1 MSRQKAGWLRGAPLV
16 LFVAALP
23 ATSFGC
29 SSATD
34 PANPWNPIAEAETLA
49 TIAGERLLE
58 VSVAADG
65 SVFFAGTR
73 GSYRVTSSGA
83 GLDLLGP
90 NPVPVV
96 RISAVSSDRLF
107 LVGGFQP
114 DLHIWNEGHWRRE
127 RLAESEGL
135 ELFDVSLL
143 NTGDVAV
150 SGSNASVMIRRRE
163 RTQTEIV
170 SVVPESTHLW
180 HVTEALGRL
189 VVVASEY
196 VAWQDG
202 GAWHLLSEPA
212 HNSECR
218 YLVVVGT
225 DAELWVGGRPS
236 QCLYS
241 QTDEGPRKYAELGL
255 PAWEALYLTN
265 GEVQPDE
272 SILLWGESGLLV
284 RITSDS
290 VQALEVPARY
300 FAGAAIAG
308 DALIFAFTPRDEPS
322 SSTVAKLEL
331 SAIRFSYKAARER
344 SPIDLVPAKGVGGC
358 H

>member
-1 MSRQKAGWLRGAPLV
+1 MSQRKARPRRGASLVPL
-16 LFVAALP
+16 LAALS

-29 SSATD
+29 STATD
-34 PANPWNPIAEAETLA
+34 PATSWNPIAEAETLA

-58 VSVAADG
+58 VSVAAEG
-65 SVFFAGTR
+65 SVFLAGTR
-73 GSYRVTSSGA
+73 GSYRVTSNGA
-83 GLDLLGP
+83 GLEFLGP

-96 RISAVSSDRLF
+96 RINAASADRLL

-143 NTGDVAV
+143 NTGDIAV
-150 SGSNASVMIRRRE
+150 SGSNATVIVRRE
-163 RTQTEIV
+163 ESTQAEIV
-170 SVVPESTHLW
+170 DVVPESTHLW

-189 VVVASEY
+189 VIAASEY

-202 GAWHLLSEPA
+202 GAWQLLSEPA
-212 HNSECR
+212 LSSECR

-225 DAELWVGGRPS
+225 DAEFWVGGRPS
-236 QCLYS
+236 HCLYS
-241 QTDEGPRKYAELGL
+241 HTDEGPRKHAALGL
-255 PAWEALYLTN
+255 PSWEGLYLTN

-284 RITSDS
+284 RVTSDS
-290 VQALEVPARY
+290 VQAFEVPARY

-308 DALIFAFTPRDEPS
+308 DTLIFAFTPRDEPS

-331 SAIRFSYKAARER
+331 SAIRYAYRAAR
-344 SPIDLVPAKGVGGC
+344 
-358 H
+358 